1 MLLSRRVVI
10 VALASGIGIGGL
22 ALARRTIAQGSPL
35 KEQSQA
41 EADRKSAGCLSC
53 HTQTDA
59 RTMHTAQ
66 SVRLGCTDCHGGD
79 AAVRKA
85 GGESSSEYQAARDKA
100 HVRPKNPELWTSSA
114 NPERSYTALLDE
126 SVEFVRFVNPATCAR
141 RRSRAGPAT
150 ARRCAASA
158 RAR

>member
-1 MLLSRRVVI
+1 MLHHPRAAILLLVAVGLS
-10 VALASGIGIGGL
+10 GL
-22 ALARRTIAQGSPL
+22 ALARLGLAQGSPL

-59 RTMHTAQ
+59 RTMHSAQ

-85 GGESSSEYQAARDKA
+85 GGESSSEYRTARDKA
-100 HVRPKNPELWTSSA
+100 HVLPKNAELWKSSA

-126 SVEFVRFVNPATCAR
+126 SAPFVRFVNP
-141 RRSRAGPAT
+141 
-150 ARRCAASA
+150 
-158 RAR
+158 